1 MPARQHRRNDML
13 IAGVALLIVG
23 LLLTVL
29 EYFAL
34 DQRQRLELRT
44 QAELVARTASAAVVF
59 DSAIE
64 ARDILSAFDRS
75 PEVRSA
81 RLLRA
86 ADDELARYERAE
98 PPRGWLDR
106 HGGATVVAADV
117 VANGRAG
124 RATCRRCGARRLVA
138 RDVDERR
145 QPAGRDARRARLRVA
160 RVAPPAREGPRR
172 RRALAL
178 PRTPRSAHRAGQP
191 RQLRGRTRAHAGPG
205 RRQRDAAR
213 RCCAWTST
221 TSNRSTTPHGHA
233 AGDVV
238 LQTVAAA
245 AEGLAARQRRRCATG
260 RGRVRGAAAGAC
272 RRGRGTC
279 ESRPPSSTNCRAAST

>member
-1 MPARQHRRNDML
+1 ML
-13 IAGVALLIVG
+13 IAGLALLIVG

-86 ADDELARYERAE
+86 ADDELARYARAE

-106 HGGATVVAADV
+106 HGGSTGSPSMSM
-117 VANGRAG
+117 ANGQAG
-124 RATCRRCGARRLVA
+124 RSTCRRCGARRPVA
-138 RDVDERR
+138 RDVDDGGSRLAVMLVALGFAWLVSRR
-145 QPAGRDARRARLRVA
+145 LHAKVRAAEGRMHYLAHHDPLTGLVNRASFAAEL
-160 RVAPPAREGPRR
+160 E
-172 RRALAL
+172 RALVQVDGSGRAAAL
-178 PRTPRSAHRAGQP
+178 LCLDVDNFKQVNDSY
-191 RQLRGRTRAHAGPG
+191 
-205 RRQRDAAR
+205 
-213 RCCAWTST
+213 
-221 TSNRSTTPHGHA
+221 GHA

-245 AEGLAARQRRRCATG
+245 AEAAAARQRRRCATW
-260 RGRVRGAAAGAC
+260 RG
-272 RRGRGTC
+272 
-279 ESRPPSSTNCRAAST
+279 